1 MLDGLRLLIG
11 LIFLGLA
18 SVRDVRTRKVP
29 NELWFGMLTIGLVV
43 LVGDLLMSDADDVLL
58 LTPIPV
64 LITFFVVFMEG
75 EIFPERLSKGA
86 NAGLS
91 GALIV
96 VALLVLWYQGRD
108 LGFSDTWIRV
118 IHMPIMIGLAYLFY
132 IVNLIHGGADAKALM
147 GLAVL
152 VPFYPVIEGFPLI
165 ENLDAMTLV
174 FPFTFVILLNSA
186 IMTLLVPL
194 GFAVFNG
201 ARGDVDKVMFFGYKL
216 ELKEVPK
223 RFVWLM
229 EKVEDGEVVTYLFPK
244 KGIDKKDLKK
254 DIRAL
259 RKAGL
264 KRVWV
269 TPKIPFMVPMFFG
282 YLLSFL
288 VGNLIFGL
296 VAWGM
301 A

>member
-1 MLDGLRLLIG
+1 M
-11 LIFLGLA
+11 
-18 SVRDVRTRKVP
+18 
-29 NELWFGMLTIGLVV
+29 
-43 LVGDLLMSDADDVLL
+43 
-58 LTPIPV
+58 TPIPV
-64 LITFFVVFMEG
+64 LITFFIVFMEG
-75 EIFPERLSKGA
+75 ELFPERMSRAA
-86 NAGLS
+86 NGGLS
-91 GALIV
+91 AVLLVI
-96 VALLVLWYQGRD
+96 ALLVLWYQGKV
-108 LGFSDTWIRV
+108 LEFSGTWIRS
-118 IHMPIMIGLAYLFY
+118 IHIPLMIGLAYLFY

-152 VPFYPVIEGFPLI
+152 VPFYPVIEGFPFI

-216 ELKEVPK
+216 ELKEVSK

-229 EKVEDGEVVTYLFPK
+229 EKVEDGEVVSYLFPR
-244 KGIDKKDLKK
+244 KGTDKKDLKK

-264 KRVWV
+264 KRAWV

-282 YLLSFL
+282 YLISFF

-301 A
+301 T